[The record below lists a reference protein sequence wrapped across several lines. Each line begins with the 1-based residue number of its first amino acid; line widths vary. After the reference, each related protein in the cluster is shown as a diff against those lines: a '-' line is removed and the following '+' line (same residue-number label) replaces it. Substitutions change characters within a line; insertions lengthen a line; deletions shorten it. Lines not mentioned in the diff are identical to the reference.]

1 MIWYKASFTER
12 ESIFSHTQYGL
23 SNNSTVQHRVKL
35 VVLMLKNKIH
45 ISESTFCMVD
55 NYHTRYLRK
64 DLQLIIPISNDGEFQ
79 IIIVGFSLE

>member
-1 MIWYKASFTER
+1 MDSLTTA
-12 ESIFSHTQYGL
+12 
-23 SNNSTVQHRVKL
+23 QHRVKL

-45 ISESTFCMVD
+45 ISESRFCMVD
-55 NYHTRYLRK
+55 NYHTRYLTK

>member
-1 MIWYKASFTER
+1 MDSLTTA
-12 ESIFSHTQYGL
+12 
-23 SNNSTVQHRVKL
+23 QHRVKL
-35 VVLMLKNKIH
+35 VVLMLKN

-79 IIIVGFSLE
+79 IIIVAFSLE